1 MSSRSEYKQKQLNLK
16 VSRFDPWNSLH
27 HSRGGVQK
35 EYIKYAEFNFKQAF
49 IVPLICLT
57 YNGWRHALWTFNP
70 HQLDYFLLDQ

>member
-16 VSRFDPWNSLH
+16 VSSFDPWN

-35 EYIKYAEFNFKQAF
+35 EYIRYAEFDFKHAF

-57 YNGWRHALWTFNP
+57 KL
-70 HQLDYFLLDQ
+70 